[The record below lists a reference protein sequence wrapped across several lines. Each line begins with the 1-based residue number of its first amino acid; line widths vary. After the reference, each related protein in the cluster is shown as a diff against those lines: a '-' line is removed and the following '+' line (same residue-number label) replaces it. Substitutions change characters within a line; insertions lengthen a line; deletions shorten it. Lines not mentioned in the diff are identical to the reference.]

1 MNTSIPFT
9 YHSPAAGEGTRWIR
23 LQQEDDALEA
33 VTVAEA
39 AQAIDNVFG
48 LTPCHDASAND
59 SGRGS
64 DDDDEAPPRDRF
76 AAVMAALMTAELCSQ
91 PDYWTAHVLVL
102 RSHADPAYVL
112 RGEAETGPVTIA
124 ATERITRTQ
133 REEIDLSSASA
144 DLSWPYAGNLT
155 TTAPDTVTLTVRGS
169 TVYASRPCGR
179 IVVRYRTSYD
189 RVSVRVPV
197 DATGSQRD
205 DGTVER
211 PTLESAV
218 LIAFWGDQATELAL
232 SPPAQDEDED
242 QAQIDHYCAGRA
254 GGGGGSSSGDCWRI
268 RRARYLC
275 NCSKSE
281 VGDPVES
288 RVAAPCPKGV
298 SSGAYLGTEDAVAG
312 YVTCPGDE
320 DEINDP
326 EFYEKTCCEPP
337 TGPLPRCKR
346 TYSIYR
352 GGAQISGGADRYQRL
367 YGANVRLTA
376 VSPEGGI
383 CGDEIREWDTGNKDC
398 CGDIVPLSPHP
409 DNPTEFKAGES
420 HFVEVLDGRPG
431 ELIWTARGGLY
442 FTVHGHKVYTLRTSA
457 RKVAVTAPAEGTCP
471 EPSVKVDDGCKPV
484 EMSFVG
490 GGAAPL
496 ELPYDDLVVAPGQ
509 RFTVQATGGV
519 PPMRWQV
526 GGQIEIISWDQTTG
540 SSVLLEASPDFCGK
554 EDITVIDVC
563 GDDATA
569 PVRSTEGRW
578 KSVANF
584 DPYSAPWSGSPNARQ
599 SAGNLYA
606 VDSYRGYKA
615 NLTYNQ
621 RAVNF
626 TTPDSPTSVPHA
638 GSCEEAMQRVAPSV
652 PYTGNVIARIEGAS
666 PIPCEPKDEVR
677 GSIETG
683 GEVHDIVTCNGMC
696 VNYHKYVIQRNRQY
710 ETNNLWT
717 VQWQQI
723 SALWEWVCPGET

>member
-1 MNTSIPFT
+1 MNSTISFV
-9 YHSPAAGEGTRWIR
+9 YRSPAAGEGTRWIR

-76 AAVMAALMTAELCSQ
+76 AAVMAALMTTELCSQ

-155 TTAPDTVTLTVRGS
+155 TTAPATVTLTVKGS

-197 DATGSQRD
+197 EATGSQRD

-211 PTLESAV
+211 PTLENAV

-268 RRARYLC
+268 RRSRYLC

-281 VGDPVES
+281 VGDPVET

-312 YVTCPGDE
+312 YVTCPGEE
-320 DEINDP
+320 DEVYDP
-326 EFYEKTCCEPP
+326 EFYKEACCSPP
-337 TGPLPRCKR
+337 PRPLPRCKK
-346 TYSIYR
+346 TYAIYR
-352 GGAQISGGADRYQRL
+352 GGAQIAGGAERYQRL

-383 CGDEIREWDTGNKDC
+383 CGDEIREWDTSSRDC
-398 CGDIVPLSPHP
+398 CDEVIPLSPHP
-409 DNPTEFKAGES
+409 DNPTEFRPGEA
-420 HFVEVLDGRPG
+420 HWIGVLDGKSG

-442 FTVHGHKVYTLRTSA
+442 FSSYGRKVYTIRTSSRWVLVYA
-457 RKVAVTAPAEGTCP
+457 ETEGTCP
-471 EPSVKVDDGCKPV
+471 EPSIRVDDGCEPL
-484 EMSFVG
+484 EMIFVG
-490 GGAAPL
+490 GAANPL
-496 ELPYDDLVVAPGQ
+496 ELPYDDLVVAPEEQ
-509 RFTVQATGGV
+509 FVLQASGGV

-526 GGQIEIISWDQTTG
+526 GGQIELISWDQDTG
-540 SSVLLEASPDFCGK
+540 RSALFKANKDFCGT
-554 EDITVIDVC
+554 EDITIIDVC
-563 GDDATA
+563 GDDATMS
-569 PVRSTEGRW
+569 VRSTNGHWEKVTG
-578 KSVANF
+578 F
-584 DPYSAPWSGSPNARQ
+584 DPCSSPFGGSKSATQTGANVYRVEA
-599 SAGNLYA
+599 
-606 VDSYRGYKA
+606 RGY
-615 NLTYNQ
+615 
-621 RAVNF
+621 RADIAASINSKNF
-626 TTPDSPTSVPHA
+626 NVGGQQGWPHL
-638 GSCEEAMQRVAPSV
+638 GSCDEAVQGILPCG
-652 PYTGNVIARIEGAS
+652 YTGVQMITVPGRTPPDCTPEDYQSGVQYTERH
-666 PIPCEPKDEVR
+666 CY
-677 GSIETG
+677 
-683 GEVHDIVTCNGMC
+683 GMC
-696 VNYHKYVIQRNRQY
+696 YNYYGYVKFDNGTGYEYRNQWVAHVHY
-710 ETNNLWT
+710 ILSLWK
-717 VQWQQI
+717 
-723 SALWEWVCPGET
+723 WVCP